1 MNKTSI
7 ITGGESG
14 PNARDCHVRWIRSIV
29 RFSELECGVK
39 KLHDRAG
46 ADPSEWVEDL
56 RVRQLP

>member
-1 MNKTSI
+1 MN